1 MSKRICVSGVLGMA
15 ILVAW
20 SFVVN
25 GVLGFNSRINLR
37 QIPDERRVYETLKGS
52 VVEPGRYIFNPELTP
67 SGMFPDGEPVFSVH
81 YSGMGHESAGKVM
94 LLQLA
99 VFLVAPTIAAWMLS
113 LAAPR
118 ILRSYPRK
126 VTFFVAIGLL
136 LALVDALMDF
146 GIDRYAIKD
155 ALLMAADNILAWTLV
170 GLVVAKVLRPG
181 PDLATPSRVR
191 ERAEGN
197 T

>member
-1 MSKRICVSGVLGMA
+1 
-15 ILVAW
+15 
-20 SFVVN
+20 
-25 GVLGFNSRINLR
+25 
-37 QIPDERRVYETLKGS
+37 
-52 VVEPGRYIFNPELTP
+52 
-67 SGMFPDGEPVFSVH
+67 
-81 YSGMGHESAGKVM
+81 M

-191 ERAEGN
+191 ESAEGN